1 MSLGERFARN
11 LFAARRRAGL
21 TQKQL
26 AERAGM
32 HGTEICIYEQGQ
44 RLPRLDTLMKLAG
57 SLKAP
62 AGELLDGIEWLPEQT
77 RGKGV
82 WIIRPGAR

>member
-1 MSLGERFARN
+1 MTVGERFARN

-21 TQKQL
+21 TQNQL
-26 AERAGM
+26 AERAGT

-44 RLPRLDTLMKLAG
+44 RLPRMDTFMKLAG

-62 AGELLDGIEWLPEQT
+62 PGELLEGIEWLPAGT
-77 RGKGV
+77 KGKGV
-82 WIIRPGAR
+82 MRVR